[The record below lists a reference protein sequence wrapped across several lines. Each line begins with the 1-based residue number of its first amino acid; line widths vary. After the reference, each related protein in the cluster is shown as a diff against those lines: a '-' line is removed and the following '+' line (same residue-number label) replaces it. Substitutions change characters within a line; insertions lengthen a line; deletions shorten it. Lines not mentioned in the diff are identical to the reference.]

1 MQWSRYN
8 RLFRKGHGGGFLYN
22 AQSNTL
28 FELDEVYYTLLE
40 DWRDRRTGIVTGDEA
55 FLCLL
60 REKAVIVEPGE
71 EDRFLLAR
79 HYQRQATCFD
89 TSRLGLTICP
99 TLRCNFRCP
108 YCFEQSQLNGAMMTQ
123 KTMDRLV
130 DFIKGYKDIR
140 HLSVAWYGGEPLLA
154 FDTICT
160 LTGQFRNL
168 GLTYEKAGLVT
179 NGYLLDDEKINKLN
193 DLDIASIQ
201 ITLDGPREVHDTR
214 RVLANG
220 GPTFD
225 RILNNITALFDS
237 DYTGRC
243 SIRVNVD
250 RYNLENYHDLRTALL
265 ERYKGKNLAVYP
277 GHVHTSQSH
286 SYGQAC
292 TLDSGEWTDFT
303 FDLFHREGVIPTGGF
318 YPGYNLD
325 PFCGSNT
332 HHGFVVGAEGELYK
346 CWEDV
351 GKQGM
356 LIGNINLHEPIN
368 NPVLR
373 AQYTIGTDAFCDP
386 ECLGCDVFPICGG
399 GCPNKRL
406 RAKQFKEKGLEYC
419 SPYKNHLIDYL
430 EAYYNTFRAK
440 EICAAIISPGKEKAN
455 DKGYRN
461 ISPVPEMTLRTAPN
475 PVVPPMDQE

>member
-8 RLFRKGHGGGFLYN
+8 RLFRSGQCGCFLYN
-22 AQSNTL
+22 ALSNTL

-40 DWRDRRTGIVTGDEA
+40 GWQDSRTGIATGDEA
-55 FLCLL
+55 FLSILQ
-60 REKAVIVEPGE
+60 EKKVLVGPGE
-71 EDRFLLAR
+71 EDKILLA
-79 HYQRQATCFD
+79 HQYQRQAACFD

-108 YCFEQSQLNGAMMTQ
+108 YCFEQSQLNGATMPQ

-160 LTGQFRNL
+160 LTGQLRNL

-179 NGYLLDDEKINKLN
+179 NGYLLDEEKINKLN
-193 DLDIASIQ
+193 DLMISAIQ
-201 ITLDGPREVHDTR
+201 ITLDGPREMHDTR

-225 RILNNITALFDS
+225 RILDNITALFDS
-237 DYTGRC
+237 DYTGLC

-250 RYNLENYHDLRTALL
+250 RHNIENYIDLRTALL
-265 ERYKGKNLAVYP
+265 EQFNGKNLAVYP
-277 GHVHTSQSH
+277 GHVQTSQSH
-286 SYGQAC
+286 SYDHAC
-292 TLDSGEWTDFT
+292 TLDIGEWTGFT
-303 FDLFHREGVIPTGGF
+303 FDLFQQKGVMPTGGF
-318 YPGYNLD
+318 HP
-325 PFCGSNT
+325 GSNLNSLCTATT
-332 HHGFVVGAEGELYK
+332 HHGFVVGPEGELYK

-356 LIGNINLHEPIN
+356 VIGNINLNEPIN

-373 AQYTIGTDAFCDP
+373 AQYTIGTNAFCDP
-386 ECLGCDVFPICGG
+386 ECLACDVLPICGG
-399 GCPNKRL
+399 GCANKRL
-406 RAKQFKEKGLEYC
+406 RTKQFKEKGLEYC
-419 SPYKNHLIDYL
+419 TPYKNHLIDYL
-430 EAYYNTFRAK
+430 EAYCNTFRAK

-461 ISPVPEMTLRTAPN
+461 ISPVPEKTTGQPN
-475 PVVPPMDQE
+475 TVVPPMDQE